1 MTGGERMEAEPR
13 GIVLRRFD
21 ELRLAIMF
29 LTRLPVGRIDK
40 LPRFADSMWAFPVA
54 GALHGGIVGAIFAGA
69 AWAGW
74 GAPIPALLA
83 IVAGLLASGAFHEDG
98 LADCADGF
106 GGGTTRERKLEIMR
120 DSRLGTYGTA
130 ALMLA
135 LALKVALLGSL
146 GDPLRVVSAS
156 VALGALTR
164 GLLPAA
170 LLLLPAAREDGAPA
184 ETAGPLSYSV
194 AALSAGLGTAS
205 LLFLLPMADWR
216 ALAAVVLGMGAMLL
230 IAWRHIGGLTGDVLG
245 ASQVVGEIA
254 GLLALAA
261 HV

>member
-1 MTGGERMEAEPR
+1 MTGGDRRQAETC
-13 GIVLRRFD
+13 GIVQRRLD

-29 LTRLPVGRIDK
+29 LTRLPVGRIDQ

-54 GALHGGIVGAIFAGA
+54 GALHGVIVGAIFAGST
-69 AWAGW
+69 WGGW
-74 GAPIPALLA
+74 NTPIPALLA
-83 IVAGLLASGAFHEDG
+83 IAAGLIASGAFHEDG

-135 LALKVALLGSL
+135 LALKVALLGNL
-146 GDPLRVVSAS
+146 GEPPRVASAV

-164 GLLPAA
+164 GLLPLI
-170 LLLLPAAREDGAPA
+170 LLLLPAAREDGATA
-184 ETAGPLSYSV
+184 ETAGSLSYPI
-194 AALSAGLGTAS
+194 AALSAVLGIAAFV
-205 LLFLLPMADWR
+205 FLLPVADWP
-216 ALAAVVLGMGAMLL
+216 ALAAVVLGMGAILL
-230 IAWRHIGGLTGDVLG
+230 LAWRQIGGVTGDVLG

-254 GLLALAA
+254 GLLALAT
-261 HV
+261 HI